1 MHTHTCLCVRVC
13 FNFVKLLQQRLHLHH
28 MLNKL
33 LTLRQPPLSRSASR
47 AAVCFCL
54 PTQICNDFF
63 RSLTQASKC
72 LPAPPS
78 PHSPLPP
85 APTARAH
92 NAFFIHTLQMKRAQL
107 CDATGVR
114 AACVCVCG
122 TVEWVGVGICVGWW
136 IHTHTQMQIHRRLT
150 SGSGSRSLCTCVCA
164 CLCVCVYLMGF
175 SNKI

>member
-1 MHTHTCLCVRVC
+1 
-13 FNFVKLLQQRLHLHH
+13 

-33 LTLRQPPLSRSASR
+33 LTLRQLCPLPLPALSR

-63 RSLTQASKC
+63 SLANSSKQMPT
-72 LPAPPS
+72 LPPF
-78 PHSPLPP
+78 PLPP

-114 AACVCVCG
+114 AACVCVCHSG
-122 TVEWVGVGICVGWW
+122 MSWGWNLRWVVDT
-136 IHTHTQMQIHRRLT
+136 HTHKCKYTGVLQAEVEVV
-150 SGSGSRSLCTCVCA
+150 LCVRV
-164 CLCVCVYLMGF
+164 CVCVCV
-175 SNKI
+175 SNGIF